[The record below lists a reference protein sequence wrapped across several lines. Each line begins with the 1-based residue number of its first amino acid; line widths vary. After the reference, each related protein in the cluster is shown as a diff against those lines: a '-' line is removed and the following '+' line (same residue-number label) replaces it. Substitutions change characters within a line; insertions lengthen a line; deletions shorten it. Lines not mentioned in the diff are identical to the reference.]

1 MTSEKTR
8 KIIFWTLGLFFLIT
22 NFIRT
27 FIEPKFGESIR
38 LYFRDF
44 PIGVKVAIIILAV
57 AFLVYIYPYRKR
69 KNDSCF
75 LENMHPS
82 GYFFSLLY
90 RNYTLNVN
98 LNQMDILFK
107 VYNK

>member
-38 LYFRDF
+38 IYFRDV
-44 PIGVKVAIIILAV
+44 PIGVKVLIIILFIV
-57 AFLVYIYPYRKR
+57 FLIYIYPYRKR
-69 KNDSCF
+69 KTD
-75 LENMHPS
+75 
-82 GYFFSLLY
+82 
-90 RNYTLNVN
+90 
-98 LNQMDILFK
+98 
-107 VYNK
+107 